1 MSNKAFCRSYGPW
14 ALVTGASS
22 GIGAEFARQLAA
34 KGLNLLLVARR
45 AERLQQLADEMS
57 SQHGVEV
64 RVLVQNLASDD
75 FMSALKATTGDLEI
89 GLLINAAGFAN
100 TGPLLDNSIETEQQL
115 LAVNCRAPLVM
126 SHYFGNAMRQRGRG
140 GIIFLA
146 SIVAFNAVPL
156 WGNYAATKSY
166 NLLLAEALGTE
177 LKRHGVAVMALCPGS
192 TATEFQQVAGIRKVL
207 AMPAQRVVSEAL
219 HALGHKRV
227 LIPGWINRYNNFWLG
242 LFPRGLSTRILAS
255 VMERLWLK

>member
-1 MSNKAFCRSYGPW
+1 MINKAFCRSYGPW

-22 GIGAEFARQLAA
+22 GIGAEFARQLGAM
-34 KGLNLLLVARR
+34 GLNLLLVARR
-45 AERLQQLADEMS
+45 AERLQQLADEIS
-57 SQHGVEV
+57 TQHEVEV
-64 RVLVQNLASDD
+64 RVLVQDLASND
-75 FMSALKATTGDLEI
+75 FMPALKTATGDLEI

-100 TGPLLDNSIETEQQL
+100 TGPLLDNPVESEQQL
-115 LAVNCRAPLVM
+115 LAVNCRAPLLM
-126 SHYFGNAMRQRGRG
+126 SHYFGNGMRRRGRG

-166 NLLLAEALGTE
+166 TLLLAEALGSE
-177 LKRHGVAVMALCPGS
+177 LKRDGVAILALCPGS

-219 HALGHKRV
+219 RALGHKRV
-227 LIPGWINRYNNFWLG
+227 LIPGWINRYNNFCLG
-242 LFPRGLSTRILAS
+242 LFPRRLSSGIFAS
-255 VMERLWLK
+255 MMERLRLK